1 MVTDVFFLALYKA
14 FQKMLLQWSSLRQM
28 QCRIF
33 SSRILLSEK
42 CSYSEFFWSVF
53 SRIRTEYQSKC
64 RKIRTRITPNT
75 DIFYAVFY
83 SAIHSVS
90 CFILLGRSFQSK
102 YEKIRKRKKSVC
114 SNIFHE
120 LSLQS
125 LSSQIIM

>member
-1 MVTDVFFLALYKA
+1 
-14 FQKMLLQWSSLRQM
+14 M

-33 SSRILLSEK
+33 SSRIFLSEK

-53 SRIRTEYQSKC
+53 SRIRTEYHSKC
-64 RKIRTRITPNT
+64 RKRRTRITPNT

-102 YEKIRKRKKSVC
+102 YTEEDMEEKKICVFEHFSRIVVTKFII
-114 SNIFHE
+114 SNNNVTVGKQVF
-120 LSLQS
+120 SLDYFRYID
-125 LSSQIIM
+125 LCF